1 VDGGGVIAAERA
13 VCPLVG
19 IPAAASM
26 RYTDRMSHARQALGR
41 TAEQAAAA
49 FLERRGLRVIGRNVR
64 FAEGEIDLVCRD
76 GRALVFVEVK
86 CRHARWGEAPGA
98 AVSLAK
104 QRRLV
109 RLAQHYL
116 KWKALDNAPCRFD
129 VVAVTIE
136 NNGTATVRHL
146 PAAFDA
152 S

>member
-1 VDGGGVIAAERA
+1 
-13 VCPLVG
+13 
-19 IPAAASM
+19 M
-26 RYTDRMSHARQALGR
+26 RYTKVMSGARQILGR
-41 TAEQAAAA
+41 HAEEAAAT
-49 FLERRGLRVIGRNVR
+49 FLERAGLSVIGRNVR

-76 GRALVFVEVK
+76 GAVWVFVEVK

-98 AVSLAK
+98 AVSFTK
-104 QRRLV
+104 RRRLV

-116 KWKALDNAPCRFD
+116 KWKALADAPCRFD

-136 NNGTATVRHL
+136 DDGSTRVRHL